1 MVFINVVNKKI
12 NFDNVKILKGAQ
24 SQDSDSLT
32 RISEMFYC
40 TGEMITNVEKD
51 RIETNLKFFLL
62 IKTI

>member
-1 MVFINVVNKKI
+1 MGGIDYNNIVNKKI

-40 TGEMITNVEKD
+40 TGEMITTVSGSHLVYAAASE
-51 RIETNLKFFLL
+51 
-62 IKTI
+62 